1 MAIKGGTPIPKS
13 QKEISNDFVQ
23 PYDKLG
29 RGNPNSNASFNR
41 GNQTS
46 FRNDT
51 TKPFSLGIQ
60 DIDEAIA
67 YYFSNVIK
75 PSVIQNGQRIA
86 VPIKYGDPER

>member
-1 MAIKGGTPIPKS
+1 MAIKGRTPIPKS

-67 YYFSNVIK
+67 YYF
-75 PSVIQNGQRIA
+75 QM
-86 VPIKYGDPER
+86 